1 MRTSPQLA
9 LVALAAAA
17 LIGAA
22 GFIRAQERP
31 SFEDSPF
38 LRIDP
43 ERIVMSARDA
53 RVPCGECHVDEFAVW
68 EETPHATGFNTLH
81 RSEGA
86 ADILERMDLQVAKR
100 QESLCMRC
108 HYTVDTS
115 LRAIAGVSCESCHGA
130 ARDWIEVHNDLGSGV
145 TTPDQES
152 PEHRGQRIQASIDGG
167 MLRPSGDLY
176 SVAANCF
183 ECHTVPIED
192 LVNTGRHSTGSSR
205 FELVEWAD
213 RIRHNYVEAQWTPG
227 AENREPSPER
237 KRVAYAVGKLLDYE
251 FSIRGLARATE
262 DGRYTKGMARRVSDG
277 YRQLEAIATAHE
289 IPEVTE
295 VLRIGRELPLQPGN
309 EDQLLAAA
317 DQMRAQGQAFT
328 ARSDGTD
335 LGALDGLV
343 EGRTVVAA
351 APPEEAAGA
360 DPGAVAGADP
370 GAAAGADPGAQEAPE
385 AAGAD
390 PTPPPETAGE
400 AAVAAPEPP
409 RVTVGQ
415 VRARPAWFPD
425 ENPAFEVIDPGC
437 GCHGDA
443 EDWWF
448 EDTHES
454 AHFRLLN
461 QEPRAVQIAS
471 LYGISTAQMSR
482 GDQICMSCHGMP
494 LSASPAAQVTTGVGC
509 ESCHGGS
516 SQYLD
521 PHEDGGNPQ
530 LGMRNLKDPAVR
542 AANCSRC
549 HLVTDERL
557 LAAGHPSGASYD
569 FAAANQAIQH
579 FPEGRVE
586 RARGRRDESY
596 SAVPASALASAYA
609 AERSSRPVPA
619 VEVVEYTPPA
629 PAQRAAQT
637 PPPVGADQP
646 PQPRSGTRVST
657 TGGDAVTP
665 PPPVPRPRPVARS
678 VRSQAPARSI
688 DLPPLPAASDS
699 TATEDILLAV
709 KERLEAIRRALGR
722 ER

>member
-1 MRTSPQLA
+1 MRVSPRTALA
-9 LVALAAAA
+9 ALAAAG
-17 LIGAA
+17 LIGI
-22 GFIRAQERP
+22 GGYIRAQERP

-43 ERIVMSARDA
+43 EKIVMSDGDA

-68 EETPHATGFNTLH
+68 EQTPHATGFNTLH
-81 RSEGA
+81 RSDGA

-100 QESLCMRC
+100 QESLCLRC

-130 ARDWIEVHNDLGSGV
+130 ARDWIDVHNDLGSGV
-145 TTPDQES
+145 TSPEQES
-152 PEHRGQRIQASIDGG
+152 AEHRAQRIQASIDGG

-192 LVNTGRHSTGSSR
+192 LVNTGRHPAGSSR

-237 KRVAYAVGKLLDYE
+237 KRVGYTVGKLLDYE
-251 FSIRGLARATE
+251 FSIRGMARANE
-262 DGRYTKGMARRVSDG
+262 DGRYAKGMERRVSDA
-277 YRQLEAIATAHE
+277 YRHLEAIATAHE

-295 VLRIGRELPLQPGN
+295 VLRIGRDLPLLPGN
-309 EDQLLAAA
+309 EELLLAAA
-317 DQMRAQGQAFT
+317 DEMRAQGQAFT
-328 ARSDGTD
+328 ARSDGSD
-335 LGALDGLV
+335 LSALDGLV

-351 APPEEAAGA
+351 APPPEENPVP
-360 DPGAVAGADP
+360 D
-370 GAAAGADPGAQEAPE
+370 AAAQDAPS
-385 AAGAD
+385 
-390 PTPPPETAGE
+390 TPAEQNPPDPETPTTPEEAGE
-400 AAVAAPEPP
+400 AAAPAPEPP

-415 VRARPAWFPD
+415 IQARPAWFPD

-448 EDTHES
+448 EDPHES

-461 QEPRAVQIAS
+461 QEPRAVEIAS
-471 LYGISTAQMSR
+471 LYGISTSQMSR

-494 LSASPAAQVTTGVGC
+494 LSASPSAPVSTGVGC

-549 HLVTDERL
+549 HLITDDRL
-557 LAAGHPSGASYD
+557 LASGHPSGANYD
-569 FAAANQAIQH
+569 FAAANQSIQH

-586 RARGRRDESY
+586 RARGRRGESY
-596 SAVPASALASAYA
+596 SAVAASALSSAYA
-609 AERSSRPVPA
+609 AERSGRPVPS

-629 PAQRAAQT
+629 PAQRVAQT

-646 PQPRSGTRVST
+646 PQPRTSPRVST
-657 TGGDAVTP
+657 TGGEAVTT
-665 PPPVPRPRPVARS
+665 PPPVPRTRPVARS
-678 VRSQAPARSI
+678 VRPQAPAARI
-688 DLPPLPAASDS
+688 DLPPLLAASDS
-699 TATEDILLAV
+699 TTTEDILLAI

-722 ER
+722 QR